1 MTRCA
6 LRVQAAGLTKWSQ
19 CGSIVLISTL
29 FLLVLG
35 LMAVALTESSL
46 MQVQMSHKE
55 SARLQIKHE
64 AMGLIDDAILRIG
77 NMSLEH
83 QVNSTDCDESDWFS
97 SGFDCANA
105 NVVAE
110 RILSSGEINV
120 SVQDRGLITSKS
132 TFEALEHRFGA
143 VILGAVRKEIRV
155 DIDRSAQSLGR
166 VVLIQGVVQVFMAP
180 VEPLDSVLVSSDLD
194 HPEFSLLKTYFR
206 ETRLD
211 R

>member
-105 NVVAE
+105 
-110 RILSSGEINV
+110 
-120 SVQDRGLITSKS
+120 
-132 TFEALEHRFGA
+132 
-143 VILGAVRKEIRV
+143 
-155 DIDRSAQSLGR
+155 
-166 VVLIQGVVQVFMAP
+166 
-180 VEPLDSVLVSSDLD
+180 
-194 HPEFSLLKTYFR
+194 
-206 ETRLD
+206 
-211 R
+211 